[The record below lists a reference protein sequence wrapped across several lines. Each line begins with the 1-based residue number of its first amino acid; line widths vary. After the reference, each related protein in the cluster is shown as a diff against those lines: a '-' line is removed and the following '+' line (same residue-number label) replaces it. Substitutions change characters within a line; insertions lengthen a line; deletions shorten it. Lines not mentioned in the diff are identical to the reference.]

1 MELQVQEE
9 RLSAQQKE
17 KKLLEKLE
25 HETKQRLDMEEELE
39 IKNKLAEEEAKI
51 HPVGQTRGVEDRSS

>member
-39 IKNKLAEEEAKI
+39 MKNKSLEQWEAEIAR
-51 HPVGQTRGVEDRSS
+51 VQSYAYSSF